1 MSVEGYRVH
10 SRVAACCI
18 LALVA
23 AMALPATV
31 MAEESDTQT
40 YYDSVPESEGIL
52 CKDSMI
58 EEPYTDELE
67 PTPAAHVD
75 GGCTVSDLPIST

>member
-1 MSVEGYRVH
+1 
-10 SRVAACCI
+10 
-18 LALVA
+18 
-23 AMALPATV
+23 
-31 MAEESDTQT
+31 MAEEADTQT

-75 GGCTVSDLPIST
+75 GGCTVFDLPIST

>member
-1 MSVEGYRVH
+1 MAVEDKRIFRIAG
-10 SRVAACCI
+10 CCL
-18 LALVA
+18 LALLAVT
-23 AMALPATV
+23 PARVLADETDV
-31 MAEESDTQT
+31 QT
-40 YYDSVPESEGIL
+40 YYDSEPESEGVL

-75 GGCTVSDLPIST
+75 GGCTVSELPIST